1 MHYTDDRKGAAR
13 MVSSR
18 PLYNQRRLTAQVCEA
33 GQSIFF
39 VLLALDVL
47 QYLQRNVDRFADHGD
62 DERQQGQRFQQRH
75 WASLP
80 SPSGLREDPLF
91 QKSSFPGLHLSH
103 STEWFSERVREHDHL

>member
-39 VLLALDVL
+39 VMLALDVL
-47 QYLQRNVDRFADHGD
+47 QYLQHDVDRFADHCD

-75 WASLP
+75 WAS
-80 SPSGLREDPLF
+80 PLCH
-91 QKSSFPGLHLSH
+91 QAPGRSAFTKKFLSRLAPESLHGM
-103 STEWFSERVREHDHL
+103 VQ

>member
-1 MHYTDDRKGAAR
+1 

-80 SPSGLREDPLF
+80 SPSGLGEAWLKKVLLP
-91 QKSSFPGLHLSH
+91 QAAGSFHVQEEAVLQDGKA
-103 STEWFSERVREHDHL
+103 